1 MQFVGIASLT
11 FMLSA
16 NAMSCD
22 SCPKIG
28 FDTGQ
33 LEFLSQ
39 PTCTCLAIGPD
50 LSTGIA
56 PITGQWNCFDVPCR
70 GCCVSGIFP

>member
-28 FDTGQ
+28 FDEDR
-33 LEFLSQ
+33 L
-39 PTCTCLAIGPD
+39 
-50 LSTGIA
+50 
-56 PITGQWNCFDVPCR
+56 
-70 GCCVSGIFP
+70 